1 MIRSLW
7 TARTGLDAQQTHLD
21 VISNNLANVSTN
33 GFKRQRAIFEDLL
46 YQTIRQPGAQ
56 STQQTQISSGL
67 QIGTGVK
74 PVATERIFTQGT
86 LQQTGGSLDVAVQ
99 GNGFFQISMPDG
111 TTAYT
116 RDGAFQLDSQGN
128 VSPPAAT
135 RSPTTSTFPADAL
148 SVTIGKD
155 GTVSVLQAGG
165 VAPVEIGAVQLATF
179 VNPGGLQAAGRTCST
194 RPPPAAWPR
203 RPARH
208 QWLGCA
214 QPGLCRGLERQRRR
228 RAGEHDRHPARL
240 RAQLARHLHLRPDAR
255 SADPALRLAAMK
267 FSAALAL
274 AALALLS
281 GCASI
286 YPTTPT
292 AVHQPMTARPESR
305 AQSLPA
311 TGSIYQAAYARPLFE
326 DRRARNVGDTITIN
340 LVERNTA
347 QKSANANATRNGNM
361 SAGIGPISRLPLK
374 GLNGLELEADSESD
388 FAGKGAAAANN
399 AFNGTITVT
408 VIDVYPNGNL
418 LVSGEKM
425 VAINQGNEFIRFSG

>member
-1 MIRSLW
+1 
-7 TARTGLDAQQTHLD
+7 
-21 VISNNLANVSTN
+21 
-33 GFKRQRAIFEDLL
+33 
-46 YQTIRQPGAQ
+46 
-56 STQQTQISSGL
+56 
-67 QIGTGVK
+67 
-74 PVATERIFTQGT
+74 
-86 LQQTGGSLDVAVQ
+86 
-99 GNGFFQISMPDG
+99 
-111 TTAYT
+111 
-116 RDGAFQLDSQGN
+116 
-128 VSPPAAT
+128 
-135 RSPTTSTFPADAL
+135 
-148 SVTIGKD
+148 
-155 GTVSVLQAGG
+155 
-165 VAPVEIGAVQLATF
+165 
-179 VNPGGLQAAGRTCST
+179 
-194 RPPPAAWPR
+194 
-203 RPARH
+203 
-208 QWLGCA
+208 
-214 QPGLCRGLERQRRR
+214 
-228 RAGEHDRHPARL
+228 
-240 RAQLARHLHLRPDAR
+240 
-255 SADPALRLAAMK
+255 MK

-305 AQSLPA
+305 AQALPA

-326 DRRARNVGDTITIN
+326 DRRARNVGATIPIN

-347 QKSANANATRNGNM
+347 QKSASANATRNGNM

-425 VAINQGNEFIRFSG
+425 VAINQGNEFIRFSGVINPNNVTAANTVQSTQVADARIEYRGSGFIDESNTMGWLQRFFVALMPF